1 MIELKA
7 LSAGYGA
14 KQVLH
19 RVSATLE
26 RGSLTCVIG
35 PNGCGKSTLL
45 KATAGILP
53 CTEGDV
59 LIDGTALSALKR
71 NEIARSISYLSQ
83 GRALP
88 DMTVEQLVLHG
99 RFPYLCYPR
108 RYTRQDR
115 EIARS
120 AIDRMGIL
128 PLSDQPLGRLSGGMR
143 QTAYVAMALAQDTD
157 YILLDEP
164 TTYLDIR
171 HQLDLMR
178 ILRRLADE
186 GKGVVAVLHDLPLA
200 LTFSDRLVVMREGQ
214 ILTVDTPRGICESG
228 IIEEVFG
235 VTVTGTPS
243 DGGYRYQYR
252 TEK

>member
-88 DMTVEQLVLHG
+88 DMTVEQLVLHALPLIG
-99 RFPYLCYPR
+99 KPSQNSHQIKLMANI
-108 RYTRQDR
+108 Q
-115 EIARS
+115 IGGGL
-120 AIDRMGIL
+120 IQQNIIGIL
-128 PLSDQPLGRLSGGMR
+128 CKRHRDVCGLAHTARKATERLIR
-143 QTAYVAMALAQDTD
+143 QRKD
-157 YILLDEP
+157 P
-164 TTYLDIR
+164 
-171 HQLDLMR
+171 H
-178 ILRRLADE
+178 
-186 GKGVVAVLHDLPLA
+186 G
-200 LTFSDRLVVMREGQ
+200 
-214 ILTVDTPRGICESG
+214 
-228 IIEEVFG
+228 
-235 VTVTGTPS
+235 
-243 DGGYRYQYR
+243 
-252 TEK
+252 